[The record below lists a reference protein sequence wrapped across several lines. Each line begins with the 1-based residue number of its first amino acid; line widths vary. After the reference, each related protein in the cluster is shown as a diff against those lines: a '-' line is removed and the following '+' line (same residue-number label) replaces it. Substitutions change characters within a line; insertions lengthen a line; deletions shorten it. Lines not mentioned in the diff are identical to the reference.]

1 MSGQF
6 ADASYDDIIK
16 DMADIQPHVRLK
28 AIATVG
34 KAAEYKPPSDP
45 GIRLQGEHA
54 EDDPMVAEMILRKTL
69 KSELAMERWAAAQ
82 CLAHYGICDSHVV
95 DEMIKQILDSEEP
108 VKHEQGITLLA
119 KISNSTDLTQKL
131 THLMWHDWHRE
142 VRRAAAQCLGKTSHG
157 RDVHDDIRRAIMYG
171 SERIRLEAISRLG
184 QLGIMTA
191 KLLPAFLECFD
202 DPFVSIRSECCIT
215 CSNLCIQ
222 EEQVVKKLIHLATF
236 DPIWKV
242 KALAIQALGKVGV
255 VNDAIKE
262 CLLWAMRY
270 EEKAGVRAEACHA
283 LVNLDILDE
292 DVIECLQDRLL
303 VESSQVVRDEM
314 IEALQAVGVN
324 ASEDLDTVAQI
335 KMEVRKLCNRN
346 VIASQIVL
354 NEVDDLRQE
363 NLQNMIFISEAEA
376 REREEQRKVGNIQRI
391 RDMVSSI
398 SGPEMPEPKEESE
411 ESSTAEA
418 VSREGTLFTPS
429 ADKELEAILG
439 RAEETSEPSGIS
451 PSTSVQDLKATSQI
465 SIQLSGRHTAV
476 SRETLLEREKLDEQ
490 VSNTYLGLSAR
501 YNDMVNEIT
510 KIDCGL
516 SLARHSQMSSGQS
529 RYLGVPG
536 DFVPQPPGSTTPSK
550 KTTQSIASTS
560 DESKDDKRV
569 NPDSKTPSTEGEAEI
584 EAPKEKKREGLEG
597 KVAFILAVPVSESQM
612 NKLDNNDS
620 VVSDSQDNKSA
631 NNNSLMYTSDED
643 KGEED
648 TQSAHYSTDYPSLLD
663 DVAPSYID
671 GSVLDNDAAA
681 STFAESTTYQGGQAS
696 EYENSGP
703 SDIENESTLD

>member
-1 MSGQF
+1 TLVHSM
-6 ADASYDDIIK
+6 
-16 DMADIQPHVRLK
+16 V
-28 AIATVG
+28 
-34 KAAEYKPPSDP
+34 
-45 GIRLQGEHA
+45 GEHLNSSSWRHRVIA
-54 EDDPMVAEMILRKTL
+54 CKILPAL
-69 KSELAMERWAAAQ
+69 
-82 CLAHYGICDSHVV
+82 YGSIN
-95 DEMIKQILDSEEP
+95 K
-108 VKHEQGITLLA
+108 
-119 KISNSTDLTQKL
+119 DLTQKL

-439 RAEETSEPSGIS
+439 RAEETSEPSGESSSKSRPFSGETETSGTYSSPGRSSHVSKRSMPEEYIQEVDRQLESEGLGALPNMTLTPLSRSRLGIS